1 MSSLRETLALLK
13 VLLVRIPLILKTI
26 LLHGI
31 QMSPVKGK
39 QDMRT
44 ELTVAIIRSFMSTKA
59 PLGKTQRQGIRDPGV
74 KGPMWVSKVTLPQ
87 PEVDVRDAVIRAIE
101 DLKTGNETY
110 DIPATIA
117 VEAEWTG
124 YRAGVGKKT
133 PEPDLSEEEKYH
145 KLRQES
151 PSDMMILYFHGGAYF
166 LMDPCS
172 HRVPVA
178 RLSHLTGAPVLS
190 VRYRLAPQNPF
201 PAALVDALT
210 AYLSLLHPP
219 PGSLHKPVPAN
230 KIVFAGD
237 SAGGNL
243 SLVLLQTL
251 LTLDR
256 ASHTIRFHGKDVP
269 IELPAGVATISPW
282 CDVSRSMP
290 STSGNAYLDYL
301 EAPAAPPND
310 PAVKTL
316 FTTPVHVIPDD
327 VWPTSPP
334 RADIYCN
341 ASMLSHPL
349 VSPLATPADL
359 WKNAPPIWISTG
371 EEGLTDE
378 DLILARRVHQ
388 AGAPLVAE
396 LFEGMPHCH
405 GILMMD
411 RPASHRFFESFAGF
425 CRDAVA
431 GRIVS
436 TGNLTWLGFKLQLTK
451 EIPIEKACEVSDE
464 QVEALMQ
471 RMTAWKMEGEIELQ
485 KQWRATARL

>member
-1 MSSLRETLALLK
+1 MSSLREPLGLLK
-13 VLLVRIPLILKTI
+13 AMLIRIPLILKTI
-26 LLHGI
+26 LLHGV

-44 ELTVAIIRSFMSTKA
+44 ELTVAIIRSFMKTKA
-59 PLGKTQRQGIRDPGV
+59 PLGKVQKQGIRDPGV

-87 PEVDVRDAVIRAIE
+87 PEIDVRDAVLHAIE
-101 DLKTGNETY
+101 DLKTGDETY
-110 DIPATIA
+110 DIPGTIA

-133 PEPDLSEEEKYH
+133 PEPDLSEEEKYK
-145 KLRQES
+145 KLREES
-151 PSDMMILYFHGGAYF
+151 PSDMTILYLHGGAYF
-166 LMDPCS
+166 LLDPCS

-178 RLSHLTGAPVLS
+178 HLSHLTGAPVFS

-230 KIVFAGD
+230 KIIFAGD

-251 LTLDR
+251 LTLHR
-256 ASHTIRFHGKDVP
+256 ASRTIRFHGEDVP

-282 CDVSRSMP
+282 CDVTRSMP
-290 STSGNAYLDYL
+290 STSNNAHLDYL
-301 EAPAAPPND
+301 EAPPVPSDD
-310 PAVKTL
+310 PAVKTT
-316 FTTPVHVIPDD
+316 FTPLPFAPDD
-327 VWPTSPP
+327 IWPTSPP
-334 RADIYCN
+334 RADFYCN

-349 VSPLATPADL
+349 VSPLAAPAAL
-359 WKNAPPIWISTG
+359 WKDAPPILISTG

-378 DLILARRVHQ
+378 GLVLARRVYQ

-396 LFEGMPHCH
+396 MFEGMPHCH
-405 GILMMD
+405 GLVMMN
-411 RPASHRFFESFAGF
+411 RPASHRFFEGLAGF

-431 GRIVS
+431 GRVVS
-436 TGNLTWLGFKLQLTK
+436 TGSLTWLGFKLQLTK
-451 EIPIEKACEVSDE
+451 EIPIEKACDISDE

-471 RMTAWKMEGEIELQ
+471 RMTAWKLEGEVELQ

>member
-1 MSSLRETLALLK
+1 
-13 VLLVRIPLILKTI
+13 
-26 LLHGI
+26 
-31 QMSPVKGK
+31 MSPVKGK

-44 ELTVAIIRSFMSTKA
+44 ELTVAIIRSFMATKA
-59 PLGKTQRQGIRDPGV
+59 PLGKTQKQGIRDPGV

-87 PEVDVRDAVIRAIE
+87 PEVDVRDAVLHAIE
-101 DLKTGNETY
+101 DLKTGDEIY
-110 DIPATIA
+110 DIPATVA

-124 YRAGVGKKT
+124 YRAGVGKET
-133 PEPDLSEEEKYH
+133 PEPDLSEEEKYY
-145 KLRQES
+145 KLSEES
-151 PSDMMILYFHGGAYF
+151 PSDMTILYFHGGAYC
-166 LMDPCS
+166 LLDPCS

-178 RLSHLTGAPVLS
+178 HLSHLTGAPVFS
-190 VRYRLAPQNPF
+190 HTSHSY
-201 PAALVDALT
+201 T
-210 AYLSLLHPP
+210 PP
-219 PGSLHKPVPAN
+219 SGSLHKAVPAS

-251 LTLDR
+251 LTLNR
-256 ASHTIRFHGKDVP
+256 ASRTIRFHGENVP

-282 CDVSRSMP
+282 CDVTRSMP
-290 STSGNAYLDYL
+290 STSSNAHLDYL
-301 EAPAAPPND
+301 EAPTGPSDD
-310 PAVKTL
+310 PAVKTP
-316 FTTPVHVIPDD
+316 FTPLRFAPDD
-327 VWPTSPP
+327 IWPTSPP

-349 VSPLATPADL
+349 VSPLAAPADL

-378 DLILARRVHQ
+378 SLILARRVYQ
-388 AGAPLVAE
+388 AGVPVVAE
-396 LFEGMPHCH
+396 MFEGMPHCH

-411 RPASHRFFESFAGF
+411 RPASHRFFEGFAGF

-431 GRIVS
+431 GRVLS
-436 TGNLTWLGFKLQLTK
+436 TGYLTWLGFKLQLTK
-451 EIPIEKACEVSDE
+451 EIPIEKASEISDE

-471 RMTAWKMEGEIELQ
+471 RMTAWKLEGEIELR

>member
-1 MSSLRETLALLK
+1 
-13 VLLVRIPLILKTI
+13 
-26 LLHGI
+26 
-31 QMSPVKGK
+31 
-39 QDMRT
+39 
-44 ELTVAIIRSFMSTKA
+44 
-59 PLGKTQRQGIRDPGV
+59 
-74 KGPMWVSKVTLPQ
+74 
-87 PEVDVRDAVIRAIE
+87 
-101 DLKTGNETY
+101 
-110 DIPATIA
+110 
-117 VEAEWTG
+117 
-124 YRAGVGKKT
+124 
-133 PEPDLSEEEKYH
+133 
-145 KLRQES
+145 
-151 PSDMMILYFHGGAYF
+151 
-166 LMDPCS
+166 MDPCS

-178 RLSHLTGAPVLS
+178 HLSHLTGAPVFS

-282 CDVSRSMP
+282 CDVTRSMP
-290 STSGNAYLDYL
+290 SISRNAHLDYL
-301 EAPAAPPND
+301 EAPATPSDD
-310 PAVKTL
+310 PRIKVPFVPLPFA
-316 FTTPVHVIPDD
+316 PDD
-327 VWPTSPP
+327 IWPTSPP

-341 ASMLSHPL
+341 ASILNHPL
-349 VSPLATPADL
+349 VSPLAAGADF

-378 DLILARRVHQ
+378 ALILARRVHQ
-388 AGAPLVAE
+388 AGVPLVAE
-396 LFEGMPHCH
+396 MFEGMPHCH

-411 RPASHRFFESFAGF
+411 NPTSHRFFESFAGF

-431 GRIVS
+431 GRVLS
-436 TGNLTWLGFKLQLTK
+436 TGTLTWLGFKLQLTK
-451 EIPIEKACEVSDE
+451 EIPVEKACEVSDE
-464 QVEALMQ
+464 EVEALMQ
-471 RMTAWKMEGEIELQ
+471 KIAAWKLEAEIELQ
-485 KQWRATARL
+485 KQWREKARL